1 MTLKPTRLS
10 LAILAVLF
18 PSLSMTAAAATYPS
32 IDLSSPN
39 GESMLLDPG
48 DTVVNRQVAPAILI
62 SGAGNAL
69 AGDRVSIESGIA
81 DTGVGATGITLRS
94 GGTLDLSNSTINT
107 QGYRNAQGV
116 VVQDAGS
123 KAVLNGNTITTEG
136 QESHGVYAREGGQ
149 AEVTGGTISARGYG
163 AHGLNSAGAGSTITA
178 QGLEITA
185 WGAEAAAVNAEDG
198 GSIVLDK
205 ARLNANDTATQWG
218 SRGIMIN
225 RGSVTATHTDIRTLR
240 GRGIET
246 SGGTLS
252 LSQSTIDAYSSGVHL
267 GSASGASITQSTA
280 KLTDVKIHSE
290 AGYGLNA
297 QSESRAT
304 LERVQIDSNGSQVSG
319 IWLPSKAVVSVK
331 DSTIEMTGANGVGV
345 DNRAGTFT
353 MDGGSITTHG
363 TSGHG
368 LYSSEAWTG
377 SGGRAT
383 STLRNVAIETFGQ
396 AAIGVVS
403 RTAVSDIAFEG
414 GSVTTHGKTAYGM
427 LVNGG
432 RLQATGTTV
441 RTTGDFATGLRM
453 GNSGA
458 TVTLDGVDM
467 RTSGTGAAGLMA
479 YSMKA
484 GVDNEVTIRNSHIET
499 EDGHGITVE
508 GSGLTA
514 NLVDSMVIGK
524 SRNGGNGTLLQQDEW
539 TGSDNA
545 KLNIAARNVQ
555 LNALRSRLEGDV
567 AIDSGS
573 ASLSL
578 QDHSM
583 LTGAL
588 LDRNG
593 RTVDKLSID
602 DSSVWR
608 VRGNSAVAD
617 LDTTGSVSFDTPGSD
632 FKTLDISGNLKGG
645 GLFEMRTDIG
655 SGQGD
660 LLRVAGTVE
669 GNHRVLVANSGTEP
683 ATANGALKL
692 IQTEGGPGSFSLA
705 NRGQVVDVGTYR
717 YELKR
722 DDSAGG
728 RPTDWRLLNTG
739 RNAPVEPP
747 AIIPPPV
754 TPPPVEPPPV
764 LPPPVPPLPVDPPPV
779 TPPGPDKPRPEHLST
794 AANAAINTSAASTAQ
809 AIWHAVSGTLA
820 RRMGELRQGKDQD
833 GLWIRSFGE
842 RQKLDNHGARAF
854 EQTVSGMQIGADK
867 SLPVEDGRWYI
878 GGIAGYSSAD
888 RHFSGDGSG
897 SANSYHLGAY
907 TTWLADSGWYVD
919 GVLKANR
926 IQQDFKVEATDGQ
939 RVKGKTS
946 QNAIGATLEAGRQLQ
961 LGEGW
966 FVEPQAGMAVV
977 HVNGDNYRASNGLD
991 VSAGAGNS
999 LQLRAGSALGRRIEL
1014 ANADFIQPYVKV
1026 GRAQEFNGKSTV
1038 RTNGIA
1044 TRTDLSGGRTELG
1057 LGIAAALGASHRVYA
1072 DYEYA
1077 NGSKLDKPW
1086 SVSAGYRYT
1095 W

>member
-1 MTLKPTRLS
+1 M
-10 LAILAVLF
+10 
-18 PSLSMTAAAATYPS
+18 
-32 IDLSSPN
+32 
-39 GESMLLDPG
+39 
-48 DTVVNRQVAPAILI
+48 
-62 SGAGNAL
+62 
-69 AGDRVSIESGIA
+69 
-81 DTGVGATGITLRS
+81 
-94 GGTLDLSNSTINT
+94 
-107 QGYRNAQGV
+107 
-116 VVQDAGS
+116 
-123 KAVLNGNTITTEG
+123 
-136 QESHGVYAREGGQ
+136 
-149 AEVTGGTISARGYG
+149 
-163 AHGLNSAGAGSTITA
+163 
-178 QGLEITA
+178 
-185 WGAEAAAVNAEDG
+185 
-198 GSIVLDK
+198 
-205 ARLNANDTATQWG
+205 
-218 SRGIMIN
+218 
-225 RGSVTATHTDIRTLR
+225 
-240 GRGIET
+240 
-246 SGGTLS
+246 
-252 LSQSTIDAYSSGVHL
+252 
-267 GSASGASITQSTA
+267 
-280 KLTDVKIHSE
+280 TDVKIHSE

-383 STLRNVAIETFGQ
+383 STARNVAIETFGDR
-396 AAIGVVS
+396 AVGVFS
-403 RTAVSDIAFEG
+403 RTAVSNIELEG
-414 GSVTTHGKTAYGM
+414 GSLATHGNTAYGM

-441 RTTGDFATGLRM
+441 RTTGDFATGLM
-453 GNSGA
+453 VGNSGA
-458 TVTLDGVDM
+458 AVTLDGVDM
-467 RTSGTGAAGLMA
+467 RTSGTGAAGMVV
-479 YSMKA
+479 YSNTA
-484 GVDNEVTIRNSHIET
+484 GVDNEATIRNSHIET
-499 EDGHGITVE
+499 EDGNGIAVK
-508 GSGLTA
+508 GSGFIA
-514 NLVDSMVIGK
+514 NLVDSTVIGK
-524 SRNGGNGTLLQQDEW
+524 SRNGGNGTLLQLDEW

-660 LLRVAGTVE
+660 LLRVAGSVE

-747 AIIPPPV
+747 AIIP
-754 TPPPVEPPPV
+754 
-764 LPPPVPPLPVDPPPV
+764 
-779 TPPGPDKPRPEHLST
+779 
-794 AANAAINTSAASTAQ
+794 
-809 AIWHAVSGTLA
+809 
-820 RRMGELRQGKDQD
+820 
-833 GLWIRSFGE
+833 
-842 RQKLDNHGARAF
+842 
-854 EQTVSGMQIGADK
+854 
-867 SLPVEDGRWYI
+867 
-878 GGIAGYSSAD
+878 
-888 RHFSGDGSG
+888 
-897 SANSYHLGAY
+897 
-907 TTWLADSGWYVD
+907 
-919 GVLKANR
+919 
-926 IQQDFKVEATDGQ
+926 
-939 RVKGKTS
+939 
-946 QNAIGATLEAGRQLQ
+946 LQ
-961 LGEGW
+961 
-966 FVEPQAGMAVV
+966 
-977 HVNGDNYRASNGLD
+977 
-991 VSAGAGNS
+991 
-999 LQLRAGSALGRRIEL
+999 
-1014 ANADFIQPYVKV
+1014 
-1026 GRAQEFNGKSTV
+1026 
-1038 RTNGIA
+1038 
-1044 TRTDLSGGRTELG
+1044 
-1057 LGIAAALGASHRVYA
+1057 
-1072 DYEYA
+1072 
-1077 NGSKLDKPW
+1077 
-1086 SVSAGYRYT
+1086 
-1095 W
+1095 